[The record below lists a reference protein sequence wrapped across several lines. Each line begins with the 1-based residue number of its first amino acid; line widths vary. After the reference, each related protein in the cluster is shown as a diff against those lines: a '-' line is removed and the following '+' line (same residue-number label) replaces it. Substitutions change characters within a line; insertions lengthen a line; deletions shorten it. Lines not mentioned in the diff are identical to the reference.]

1 MHLLLREKAEE
12 AEDLIVQVVAKSAG
26 GFLWVKLV
34 VKSLDDGLKYY
45 DRISD
50 LKLKFELLPPKLGE
64 IYKYMPN
71 SMEPVYR
78 QTASQI
84 LQIILQHHQI
94 GSENPLTLL
103 QLLLADEEDLEL
115 TIRMSTKPSTA
126 EEEKARCRAT
136 HIRLLR
142 RCCGLLEIS
151 GSMSPQ
157 ASRGLFAS
165 ESRRISKQVRHTA
178 VSP

>member
-1 MHLLLREKAEE
+1 
-12 AEDLIVQVVAKSAG
+12 
-26 GFLWVKLV
+26 
-34 VKSLDDGLKYY
+34 
-45 DRISD
+45 
-50 LKLKFELLPPKLGE
+50 
-64 IYKYMPN
+64 MPN

-78 QTASQI
+78 QTASQT

-103 QLLLADEEDLEL
+103 QLLLADEEDPEL

-136 HIRLLR
+136 HIRLLHQ
-142 RCCGLLEIS
+142 CCGLLEIS

-157 ASRGLFAS
+157 AVVGFLHQKVVEFLNKYDIQQFLLDLNSRIAFDPN
-165 ESRRISKQVRHTA
+165 ISLLISSLAMLKLHR
-178 VSP
+178 